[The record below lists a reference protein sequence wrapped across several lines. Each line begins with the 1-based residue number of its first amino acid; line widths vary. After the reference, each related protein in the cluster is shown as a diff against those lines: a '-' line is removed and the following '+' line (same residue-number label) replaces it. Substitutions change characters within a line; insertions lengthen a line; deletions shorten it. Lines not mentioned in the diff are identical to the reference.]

1 MKIGK
6 FIKTIIYPR
15 RVIPIQIPKRTETEQ
30 PIPVEIPKREP
41 VKVER

>member
-6 FIKTIIYPR
+6 FIKTVFYPK
-15 RVIPIQIPKRTETEQ
+15 RVIPFVIPKRTEEDK

-41 VKVER
+41 AIVRK